1 VFVPS
6 KRFQLSLMA
15 VGEAKSL
22 PEYLSGALGYVL
34 GLTQKHF
41 NNKLVFAPGKP
52 FHHSLMFVDEA
63 KSLPEYLSGA
73 IL

>member
-1 VFVPS
+1 MF
-6 KRFQLSLMA
+6 L
-15 VGEAKSL
+15 GEVKSL
-22 PEYLSGALGYVL
+22 LEYLSDALGYVL

-52 FHHSLMFVDEA
+52 FHHSLMFVDKA
-63 KSLPEYLSGA
+63 KSLPEYLSGV